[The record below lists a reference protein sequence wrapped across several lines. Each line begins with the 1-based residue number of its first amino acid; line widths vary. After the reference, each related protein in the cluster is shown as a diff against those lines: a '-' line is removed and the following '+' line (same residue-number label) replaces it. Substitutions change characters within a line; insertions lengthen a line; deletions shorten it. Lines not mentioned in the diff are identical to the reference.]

1 MWRADSQEQRSFA
14 RVHETNSMMKHY
26 LLQLKFSN
34 RGLSDQSH
42 LMFRH
47 FFVRFVIDAFNLAPV
62 FAYTSALPYTATSSL
77 QAPGSSPDCPAYYTR
92 CYPVGYSRDSLRG
105 GNFLSLSAR
114 FSKAIKL
121 GESRSITL
129 FFEGYNLTNRFNLGT
144 NFNTNV
150 DSPATFRKP
159 NGTSLPLRQL
169 QLGGRFDF

>member
-62 FAYTSALPYTATSSL
+62 FQFSDH
-77 QAPGSSPDCPAYYTR
+77 PGKIDNRPGC
-92 CYPVGYSRDSLRG
+92 
-105 GNFLSLSAR
+105 
-114 FSKAIKL
+114 KIAIGVRRL
-121 GESRSITL
+121 
-129 FFEGYNLTNRFNLGT
+129 
-144 NFNTNV
+144 
-150 DSPATFRKP
+150 
-159 NGTSLPLRQL
+159 
-169 QLGGRFDF
+169 